1 MTTLKATILGCGSSG
16 GVPRIGNDWGACDP
30 SEPKNRRRR
39 CSLLV
44 DHGGTSLLI
53 DTSPDLREQLLDA
66 EVMRLDAVLYTHA
79 HADQAHGI
87 DDLRALSY
95 LMRRRIPVWADADTL
110 DALSRRFSYC
120 FQQAPGSGYPPI
132 LRGHVIDGPLRVAG
146 PGGVLD
152 VIPFAQEHG
161 GVTSLGFRIGPL
173 AYSSDVVGLPEESFA
188 ALAGVRCWIVDALR
202 DQPHPTHA
210 HVDLALE
217 WIARVRPERAILTN
231 LHVDLDYHELR
242 RRLPKGVEPAYDG
255 MVIAV

>member
-1 MTTLKATILGCGSSG
+1 MTTLRATILGCGSSG

-30 SEPKNRRRR
+30 AEPKNRRRR

-44 DHGGTSLLI
+44 DRGGTSVLI

-66 EVMRLDAVLYTHA
+66 GVMRLDAVLYTHA

-95 LMRRRIPVWADADTL
+95 LMRRRIPTWADADTL

-120 FQQAPGSGYPPI
+120 FHQAPDSGYPAI
-132 LRGHVIDGPLRVAG
+132 LRGHVIDGPLRVTG

-152 VIPFAQEHG
+152 VIPFPQEHG
-161 GVTSLGFRIGPL
+161 GVISLGFRIGPL

-188 ALAGVRCWIVDALR
+188 ALEGVRCWIVDALR
-202 DQPHPTHA
+202 DTPHPTHA

-217 WIARVRPERAILTN
+217 WIARLRPERAILTN
-231 LHVDLDYHELR
+231 LHVDLDYHDLR

-255 MVIAV
+255 MVIEV